1 MSAYIRV
8 ALRKSTQAF
17 DQLYTYSDPFDCQVG
32 QRVHLP
38 FGRGNRDEQAFV
50 VERLDE
56 PWLAESLEPL
66 TRPDPEKVKEISG
79 RVEDTVWLQQEQLQ
93 LAAQLRLRYNCTW
106 SQAIALMLP
115 PLDLPK
121 TTREQYYYLVDKEMA
136 AQALAEDEITSVE
149 QMAVVSVLQ
158 DYEGALQ
165 RSELMAAANVSDSPL
180 RTLKSKGLVAS
191 CGKTQLPNH
200 LKALVIEAQNQ
211 LPTIDEIPAI
221 YRDRKVLNDEQ
232 INALETMLGASGE
245 YLLHG
250 VTGSGKTEVY
260 LAYAEEIIARGGK
273 LIVLV
278 PEIALT
284 AQMIQRFVAHFGH
297 RIALWHSR
305 LNPRERQTEWGRIK
319 QGEVDIVLGARSAV
333 FMPLPNL
340 QAIILDEAHEPAFA
354 SEQTP
359 RYHAT
364 TIARLRMKQ
373 GTLILGSATPSAE
386 DYARSLTGKSRRL
399 VLEERAGEAYEP
411 VIKTIDL
418 KRYIPGIYSDFIS
431 PPLLRALRE
440 CFERG
445 EQAMLFLNRRGY
457 ASAYL
462 CESCGEQMSC
472 PRCSVQMNYHRSEER
487 MVCHY
492 CGLMLHPPHECPS
505 CGEAALRLMG
515 YGTQQIYERAKDL
528 FPDIAIARMDQD
540 STRHR
545 RAHEEILEAYRNEE
559 IRLLIGTQMIAKGH
573 DFPKLTVVGILGV
586 DQMLNLGSFRAEERA
601 YQLIMQAA
609 GRAGRA
615 ERSGEVFVQAYDVG
629 HPVVQEAAHGTFE
642 SFMTK
647 ELAWRET
654 MQYPPYGAIGRVHLS
669 GLHERAVAQAART
682 IYEKWKSVKL
692 PTDLQAEAPHLMEP
706 GPAPITMIKHRYRY
720 FLTLKSPSEF
730 LVTRFLKLAIQ
741 THKDRDVR
749 LTVELDPA

>member
-1 MSAYIRV
+1 MSAYVRV
-8 ALRKSTQAF
+8 ALRKSTPAF
-17 DQLYTYSDPFDCQVG
+17 DRLYTYIDPFHCEIG
-32 QRVHLP
+32 QRVILP
-38 FGRGNRDEQAFV
+38 FGRGNREEQAFV
-50 VERLDE
+50 VERMDE
-56 PWLAESLEPL
+56 PWLANSLEPPV
-66 TRPDPEKVKEISG
+66 TPDPTKVKALSG
-79 RVEDTVWLQQEQLQ
+79 RIEDTVWLQQEQLQ
-93 LAAQLRLRYNCTW
+93 LAAQIRLRYNCTW

-115 PLDLPK
+115 PMDLPQ
-121 TTREQYYYLVDKEMA
+121 TTREQYYYLVDQDMA
-136 AQALAEDEITSVE
+136 SQSLEEDEITSVE

-180 RTLKSKGLVAS
+180 RTLKSKGIVAS
-191 CGKTQLPNH
+191 CGKNQLPKH
-200 LKALVIEAQNQ
+200 LKTLVIEDQNK
-211 LPTIDEIPAI
+211 LPTWDEIPEI
-221 YRDRKVLNDEQ
+221 YKERKVLNREQ
-232 INALETMLGASGE
+232 EAALETILASEGE

-260 LAYAEEIIARGGK
+260 LAYAEEVIARGGR

-284 AQMIQRFVAHFGH
+284 SQMIQRFVAHFGQ

-305 LNPRERQTEWGRIK
+305 LNPRERQTEWGRIRS
-319 QGEVDIVLGARSAV
+319 GEVDIVLGARSAV
-333 FMPLPNL
+333 FMPVPNL

-359 RYHAT
+359 RYHAAS
-364 TIARLRMKQ
+364 IARLRLKQ
-373 GTLILGSATPSAE
+373 GTVILGSATPSAE
-386 DYARSLTGKSRRL
+386 DYARSLTGKSQRL
-399 VLEERAGEAYEP
+399 ILEERAGGATGP
-411 VIKTIDL
+411 MIRTIDL
-418 KRYIPGIYSDFIS
+418 KRYIPNIYADFIS
-431 PPLLRALRE
+431 PPLLSALQA

-462 CESCGEQMSC
+462 CESCGEQISC
-472 PRCSVQMNYHRSEER
+472 PRCSVHLNYHRSEQR

-492 CGLMLHPPHECPS
+492 CGLMLHPPQECPS
-505 CGEAALRLMG
+505 CGEPSLRLMG
-515 YGTQQIYERAKDL
+515 YGTQQIYERCREL
-528 FPDIAIARMDQD
+528 FPEITIARMDQD

-545 RAHEEILEAYRNEE
+545 KAHEEILHAFRNEE

-586 DQMLNLGSFRAEERA
+586 DQMLNLGTFRAEERA

-615 ERSGEVFVQAYDVG
+615 DRPGEVFVQAYDIG
-629 HPVVQEAAHGTFE
+629 HPVVQEAAQGSFE
-642 SFMTK
+642 QFMAK
-647 ELAWRET
+647 ELAWREM

-669 GLHERAVAQAART
+669 GLQESPVAQAARS
-682 IYEKWKSVKL
+682 IYHLWKSIKL
-692 PTDLQAEAPHLMEP
+692 PDEYAGQAPVLMEP

-720 FLTLKSPSEF
+720 LLTLKAPGEY
-730 LVTRFLKLAIQ
+730 LVARFLKLAIQ
-741 THKDRDVR
+741 THQDHDVR